1 MVKKGP
7 LVKIE
12 GALDAETAR
21 LLREVDG
28 IEVAVREPRA
38 RRGGDITVRF
48 AGVARPVD
56 VELKQYLNA
65 ATAWQLVRH
74 AEGAGDRYLLV
85 VTDQATDEARG
96 ILERH
101 GIGTVDG
108 AGNAHMELPG
118 LLLHIEGKRRTKEPR
133 KQGAIRL
140 SGKAGLV
147 AQALLLER
155 DRVWQINDLAG
166 EAAVSDALVHRVLA
180 RLEAEGLV
188 AIEGTGPARVRRVV
202 NATAL
207 LDLWAEENVD
217 RAVERTTVFR
227 LARTP
232 KELVAVV
239 AERLG
244 KVDITY
250 AVTRAA
256 AAMALAPFV
265 TSVPTVDAWIQS
277 TITPK
282 EVVKALDAELVE
294 TGANLV
300 LSQTP
305 GDAPLAFRREH
316 EGTWLV
322 NPVRLYYDLRKDP
335 RRGREQ
341 ADRLRQEV
349 IGF

>member
-1 MVKKGP
+1 MVKNGP

-12 GALDAETAR
+12 GALEAEVAR
-21 LLREVDG
+21 LLRGIDG
-28 IEVAVREPRA
+28 IEVVVGEPRA
-38 RRGGDITVRF
+38 RRADFTVRF
-48 AGVARPVD
+48 AGVARPIDIEV
-56 VELKQYLNA
+56 KQYLNA

-74 AEGAGDRYLLV
+74 AEAAGDHYLLV
-85 VTDQATDEARG
+85 VTDQATNEARD

-101 GIGTVDG
+101 GVGVVDG

-118 LLLHIEGKRRTKEPR
+118 LLLHIEGRRRAKEAR
-133 KQGAIRL
+133 LQGAIRL
-140 SGKAGLV
+140 SGKAGIV

-155 DRVWQINDLAG
+155 DRIWQIHDLAE
-166 EAAVSDALVHRVLA
+166 EADVSDGLVHRVLA
-180 RLEAEGLV
+180 RLKDEGLV
-188 AIEGTGPARVRRVV
+188 ATEGAGPARVRRVV
-202 NATAL
+202 NPTAL
-207 LDLWAEENVD
+207 LDLWTEENVD
-217 RAVERTTVFR
+217 RAVERTTAFR

-232 KELVAVV
+232 KELVVAV

-244 KVDITY
+244 KADITY

-265 TSVPTVDAWIQS
+265 TSVPTVDVWIDS
-277 TITPK
+277 AITPK
-282 EVVKALDAELVE
+282 AAAQALDAELVE

-300 LSQTP
+300 LTQAP

-322 NPVRLYYDLRKDP
+322 NPMRLYYDLRKDP

>member
-1 MVKKGP
+1 MVKNHT

-12 GALDAETAR
+12 GAVESEAAR

-28 IEVAVREPRA
+28 IEVAIREPRA
-38 RRGGDITVRF
+38 KRSDATVRF
-48 AGVARPVD
+48 AGMAQPVD

-65 ATAWQLVRH
+65 ATAWQLVRQV
-74 AEGAGDRYLLV
+74 EGARDRYLLV

-101 GIGTVDG
+101 GIGIVDG
-108 AGNAHMELPG
+108 GGNAHMELPG
-118 LLLHIEGKRRTKEPR
+118 LLLHIEGRRRARKPR
-133 KQGAIRL
+133 QHGAIRL
-140 SGKAGLV
+140 SAKAGLV
-147 AQALLLER
+147 AQALLLAP
-155 DRVWQINDLAG
+155 DRVWQIHDLAR
-166 EAAVSDALVHRVLA
+166 EAGVSEGLAHRVLA
-180 RLEAEGLV
+180 RLEVEGLV
-188 AIEGTGPARVRRVV
+188 ASEGAGPARVRRVA
-202 NATAL
+202 NPTAL

-217 RAVERTTVFR
+217 RAVARTTAFR

-232 KELVAVV
+232 KELITTVV
-239 AERLG
+239 ERLG
-244 KVDITY
+244 NADITY

-265 TSVPTVDAWIQS
+265 TSVPTVDVWIDS
-277 TITPK
+277 ATNPK
-282 EVVKALDAELVE
+282 AVAQALDAEVVD
-294 TGANLV
+294 TGANLL

-305 GDAPLAFRREH
+305 GDVPLAFRREH

-322 NPVRLYYDLRKDP
+322 NPMRLYYDLRQDP